1 MMNLSQS
8 QRQTFKITPLQI
20 QMLNFLQLST
30 VELEERIKNEL
41 EENPLLEEGT
51 VIKDEATDND
61 FEEVSDND
69 FEEISDVI
77 SDDYSAITKPEN
89 DYSDWDEYGNDDTP
103 DYKTNI
109 NNHSSDDDLYTVPI
123 IQESDWRTDLKAQV
137 HFMPLNDRQN
147 MLMDYIIDS
156 LSDNGF
162 LTTTAD
168 VIADDVSFTNNV
180 FVDIEEVEHLLKV
193 LRMMDPPGIGAAD
206 LQECLM
212 MQLQRKKE
220 HGIDVELAIEIV
232 AYNIEE
238 LAVRNYEKIMRM
250 RNITSDEL
258 KNAIIQITAL
268 NAKPIMDGGTSSIA
282 VKDNIIPDYI
292 ISYETNLSGD
302 MSIDIAL
309 NNGRTPSLKIN
320 KDFAENIN
328 TTKNKAVNQYINT
341 KMSAANWLIEAIQQR
356 ETTMLK
362 AMKAIVLF
370 QREFFK
376 TGDIRN
382 LKPMILKDIADQISM
397 DISTISRVT
406 SGKYAQTPF
415 GTINLKDLF
424 TEGIKVDSGEEVSN
438 REIQQA
444 IANLIAN
451 ENKLSPLNDF
461 QLMDLLAQKG
471 YNIARRTVAKYRE
484 NMSIPSAQMRRIL

>member
-30 VELEERIKNEL
+30 IELEERIKNEL
-41 EENPLLEEGT
+41 EENPLLEEGI
-51 VIKDEATDND
+51 VAKDEATDND
-61 FEEVSDND
+61 FEEVSDTEN
-69 FEEISDVI
+69 
-77 SDDYSAITKPEN
+77 DDYSTVTKPDN

-137 HFMPLNDRQN
+137 HFMPLNDRQI

-320 KDFAENIN
+320 KNFAENIN

-376 TGDIRN
+376 TGDVRN